1 MLENEIKP
9 YDNEADAIVERIRGT
24 QEEEI
29 EEEIEEEEDTRA
41 KGVFL
46 TLIGIGL
53 LGLIGYVG
61 FNYVQSG
68 QTDKNSSNVSKEN
81 ESLIKNLKEK
91 LSLKKTSTEINQTEK
106 PLLATTLTP
115 SKKVEA
121 PVPKKEEVIKEKNV
135 TQAEIEKVESKK
147 IEVTKVAIVKEEP
160 KKEAITK
167 VEIAQEEPKEEE
179 VTKVEMVK
187 EEPKKVVTKKVIIK
201 KVKHRIVTIKKGD
214 TLASIA
220 EKFYGNPMDFK
231 RIIRANRSIRNQ
243 HSHLFLGEKIIVPP
257 MEKSRRD
264 RIFTVGKGNTLASI
278 SKRFYGTPHKVQ
290 KIVDAN
296 YNIKTKDSILHLG
309 QKIYIPK

>member
-29 EEEIEEEEDTRA
+29 EEEEDTRA

-46 TLIGIGL
+46 ILIGIGL
-53 LGLIGYVG
+53 LGLVGYVG

-68 QTDKNSSNVSKEN
+68 QTDKNSSNVTKEN
-81 ESLIKNLKEK
+81 EALIKNLKEK

-106 PLLATTLTP
+106 PLLATLTP

-121 PVPKKEEVIKEKNV
+121 PVPKKEEVIKEENV

-167 VEIAQEEPKEEE
+167 VEIAQEEPKKEE

-187 EEPKKVVTKKVIIK
+187 EEPKKVIIK

-243 HSHLFLGEKIIVPP
+243 HSHLFLGQKIIIPH

-290 KIVDAN
+290 KIVEAN